1 MATVESGWPRSA
13 FWYSAM
19 EDENRP
25 SLRYESPA
33 ALCESSYLREG
44 RFSSSIAEYQKALLD
59 NPDSTVATAVYFNL
73 AIAYYSEKN
82 IQGAVNALEKLV
94 VLKPQDVEAQY
105 NLGCLKLYR
114 RDLKESTACFNK
126 ASCCCNPD
134 SPFFSPVHQGLAL
147 AQVLQTA
154 DPNTQNLIFLLL
166 EKGMLSR
173 NP

>member
-1 MATVESGWPRSA
+1 MKMKLGMSLVLLGCGLFFKPVLGICGDT
-13 FWYSAM
+13 
-19 EDENRP
+19 P
-25 SLRYESPA
+25 SHKA
-33 ALCESSYLREG
+33 AGDSYLREG
-44 RFSSSIAEYQKALLD
+44 RFSSSIAEYQKALLG

-73 AIAYYSEKN
+73 AIAYYSERN